1 MKKNGKKVRRKIRI
15 SGIILIILV
24 IYLVA
29 MCGYYLFT
37 VKIKSINVKG
47 LNYLTENEVL
57 TSADIDLDTS
67 IFKVLTSSAKKKIE
81 KLPLVKNA
89 KVHINFDGEVVI
101 EIEENKILFLNALD
115 NKIVLEKGKTI
126 ANKDYKGVPI
136 LVNYVKSE
144 AYDNLVEALG
154 KIDRDI
160 LYMISEIEY
169 KPDEYNGLILDEER
183 FLLRMNDGN
192 LVFIN
197 NVNIEKLNKY
207 QSIYASVGSGGVLY
221 LDSNSDNY
229 IFNIY
234 TEDGNVTEQSG
245 EINDEN

>member
-1 MKKNGKKVRRKIRI
+1 MEKNGKKVRRKIRI

-67 IFKVLTSSAKKKIE
+67 IFKVLTSSTKKKIE